1 MEEERLRLDEE
12 EARANGFA
20 CYEDYARSETEKL
33 LMLHEEM
40 IADHCAATG
49 HTREQADAV
58 LWHQNESPNY
68 SLPDPGPCH
77 CHEHPIES
85 FCPNSLIDY
94 RSQDNPGQM
103 AFSRFQNRLNPEELN
118 IKEGDKSNRLDQKT
132 LEKYWTMDSPETPRK
147 IPFWASAEGQ
157 DTRRIAPTSPSPS
170 LSQTPGLLYD
180 EPTDS
185 PLSAEDTTETS
196 TTTSSDSNTGHSAL
210 YARGIPSLESSIL
223 APANNHHRKLGPQ
236 AQARQRRKRHPRT
249 TLRVTSRPQSSISG
263 ITKARWRPA
272 MGLRSRT
279 VNVFYQLAPDG
290 KDCGC
295 LMPPKSKFL
304 AVPAG
309 TGGKLKDK
317 TLELDLLIPS
327 TACGRASKRR
337 LAI

>member
-1 MEEERLRLDEE
+1 
-12 EARANGFA
+12 
-20 CYEDYARSETEKL
+20 
-33 LMLHEEM
+33 
-40 IADHCAATG
+40 
-49 HTREQADAV
+49 
-58 LWHQNESPNY
+58 
-68 SLPDPGPCH
+68 
-77 CHEHPIES
+77 
-85 FCPNSLIDY
+85 
-94 RSQDNPGQM
+94 DNPGQM
-103 AFSRFQNRLNPEELN
+103 AFSRFQNRLNPGKLN
-118 IKEGDKSNRLDQKT
+118 FKEGDKSNRLDQEA
-132 LEKYWTMDSPETPRK
+132 LEKYWTMDSPETPGK

-185 PLSAEDTTETS
+185 PFSAEDTTKTS

-223 APANNHHRKLGPQ
+223 ASANNHHRKLGPQ

-290 KDCGC
+290 KTI
-295 LMPPKSKFL
+295 SS
-304 AVPAG
+304 AY
-309 TGGKLKDK
+309 
-317 TLELDLLIPS
+317 
-327 TACGRASKRR
+327 
-337 LAI
+337 